1 MDEPATHEDV
11 VDQLAASSEAAA
23 EAARL
28 RDRSWQNAKRSAD
41 DDE

>member
-1 MDEPATHEDV
+1 MDEPVAHEGV

-23 EAARL
+23 EAALL
-28 RDRSWQNAKRSAD
+28 RDRNWRNANRSAD

>member
-1 MDEPATHEDV
+1 MDEPVAHEEV
-11 VDQLAASSEAAA
+11 VDQLAAASEAAA
-23 EAARL
+23 EAALL